1 MSIVELLR
9 EALDRKASD
18 LHVTVDSPPVIRVNG
33 ELVRLDRPRLQ
44 PADTRRLLVEMLD
57 EDQVRRFDSEGEVDF
72 AHSIAHLGRF
82 RVNGYRQRRSAAIA
96 VRLIG
101 SEIKSLRALGL
112 PETLANLARRPRGLV
127 LVTGPT
133 GSGKTTTL
141 ASMVDLINRE
151 FEYHV
156 ITLEDPI
163 EYLHCHQRSIVNQR
177 EIGTDTQSFASGLRA
192 ALREDPDVV
201 LVGEMRDL
209 ETIATALRAA
219 ETGHLVLATLH
230 TNDAPQTIDRVVDA
244 FPPYQ
249 QEQVKVQLGNCLE
262 GIVAQR
268 LIPRVDG
275 RGRVVAVEVLVAT
288 PAIRN
293 LIREGKTHQ
302 IPSSLQTGS
311 RHGMK
316 TMDASLREL
325 YAQQLISAED
335 YVFSASDPAAV
346 AREIGYRRSD
356 ETVGE
361 R

>member
-1 MSIVELLR
+1 VSIVELLR

-33 ELVRLDRPRLQ
+33 ELVRLDLPHLQ
-44 PADTRRLLVEMLD
+44 PADTRRLLMEMLD
-57 EDQVRRFDSEGEVDF
+57 EDQAGRFESEGEVDF

-82 RVNGYRQRRSAAIA
+82 RVNGYRQRGSAAIA
-96 VRLIG
+96 IRLIG

-141 ASMVDLINRE
+141 ASMIDLINRE
-151 FEYHV
+151 FEYHI

-163 EYLHCHQRSIVNQR
+163 EYLHRHQRSVVNQR
-177 EIGTDTQSFASGLRA
+177 EIGSDTQSFASGLRA

-230 TNDAPQTIDRVVDA
+230 TNDASQTIDRVVDA

-268 LIPRVDG
+268 LIPRMDS
-275 RGRVVAVEVLVAT
+275 RGRVVAVEVLVAN

-311 RHGMK
+311 RYGMK

-325 YAQQLISAED
+325 YAQQVISAED
-335 YVFSASDPAAV
+335 YVFNASDPAAV

>member
-1 MSIVELLR
+1 MSIVELLK
-9 EALDRKASD
+9 EAVARKASD
-18 LHVTVDSPPVIRVNG
+18 LHLTVDSPPAVRVNG
-33 ELVRLDRPRLQ
+33 ALIRLESPPLQ
-44 PADTRRLLVEMLD
+44 PDDTRRLLMEMLD
-57 EDQVRRFDSEGEVDF
+57 DDQVRRFESEGEVDF
-72 AHSIAHLGRF
+72 AYSAAGLGRF
-82 RVNGYRQRRSAAIA
+82 RVNGYRQRGAAA
-96 VRLIG
+96 VAARVIG
-101 SEIKSLRALGL
+101 SELKSLRALGL
-112 PETLANLARRPRGLV
+112 PETLGNLARRPRGLV

-141 ASMVDLINRE
+141 AAMIDLVNRE
-151 FEYHV
+151 FAYHI

-163 EYLHCHQRSIVNQR
+163 EYLHHHQTSIVNQR
-177 EIGTDTQSFASGLRA
+177 EVGTDTQSFGSGLRA

-209 ETIATALRAA
+209 ETVSTALRAA

-230 TNDAPQTIDRVVDA
+230 TNDAAQTIDRVVDA
-244 FPPYQ
+244 FPPHQ
-249 QEQVKVQLGNCLE
+249 QEQVRVQLGNCLE

-268 LIPRVDG
+268 LIPRQDG
-275 RGRVVAVEVLVAT
+275 RGRAVAVEILVAT

-302 IPSSLQTGS
+302 IASSIQTGS

-325 YAQQLISAED
+325 YAQEIIAAED
-335 YVFSASDPAAV
+335 YVFNAVDPAAV
-346 AREIGYRRSD
+346 AKEIGYRRAD
-356 ETVGE
+356 EAVGE